1 MSFSQAEIVVLRTFN
16 MSANSFCVIP
26 FSFLNCFNFIPNFF
40 ILILYKKYEICLDIP
55 KNMEYNYNL
64 NEINKYF
71 FVGVNIE
78 NCFLRILRLQ
88 DFSPKIY

>member
-1 MSFSQAEIVVLRTFN
+1 
-16 MSANSFCVIP
+16 
-26 FSFLNCFNFIPNFF
+26 
-40 ILILYKKYEICLDIP
+40 
-55 KNMEYNYNL
+55 MEYNYNL
-64 NEINKYF
+64 NEIYKYF